1 MATTENTSNKSK
13 RNERDWTKG
22 SIVGNLFSLVWPM
35 SISTVINTLGPT
47 IDMIWVGRLG
57 ASAVAGVGIAG
68 MLVMLVDSLKM
79 GLDTGL
85 RAVVARSIGTGDIQ
99 TANHAGQQSF
109 VFTVAYSAVIAV
121 IGVFLAEP
129 ILTAFGLQ
137 PDVVGEAATYMR
149 IMFVGRITMSIWMT
163 CSTLMQASGDAV
175 NPVKISIILRIFHI
189 ALSPFLIFGWWIFPR
204 MGVSGAAL
212 TNIFSQGIGSI
223 FGLWVLFNGN
233 TRLKMSLRNFR
244 FDLRMIWRLARI
256 GIPASISSVERSIV
270 STVIT
275 WLLVPF
281 GTVAVACNT
290 ICDRIDM
297 ILSVPPSATGSA
309 AGVLAGQA
317 LGAKQPER
325 AARTVWLAAIMG
337 EGLMAAL
344 SLVLLF
350 SPQSVARI
358 FGSDPEYIE
367 TASIFL
373 DIMVPY
379 FLVEGLRMVFS
390 QSLNNVGDTMLPMI
404 SALLARW
411 LIYIPLAL
419 VLSRNTSLGV
429 LGIRWGMVINS
440 ALHAIALIIYFSM
453 GKWKNKRI

>member
-1 MATTENTSNKSK
+1 LKNSSIKGT

-35 SISTVINTLGPT
+35 SISTIINTLGPT
-47 IDMIWVGRLG
+47 IDMIWVGKLG
-57 ASAVAGVGIAG
+57 AAAIAGVGIAG

-85 RAVVARSIGTGDIQ
+85 RAVVARSIGTGDTQ

-109 VFTVAYSAVIAV
+109 VVTVVYSAVIAV
-121 IGVFLAEP
+121 IGIFLAKP
-129 ILTAFGLQ
+129 ILITFGLQ
-137 PDVVGEAATYMR
+137 PDVVGEAVTYMR

-163 CSTLMQASGDAV
+163 CSTLMQASGDAIT
-175 NPVKISIILRIFHI
+175 PVKISVILRIFHI
-189 ALSPFLIFGWWIFPR
+189 ALSPFLIFGWWFFPR

-212 TNIFSQGIGSI
+212 TNIFSQGIGAI
-223 FGLWVLFNGN
+223 FGLWVLFAGN
-233 TRLKMSLRNFR
+233 TRLRMSLRNFR
-244 FDLRMIWRLARI
+244 FDLHMIWRLARI
-256 GIPASISSVERSIV
+256 GIPASISSVERSIG

-275 WLLVPF
+275 WLMVPF

-290 ICDRIDM
+290 VCDRVDM
-297 ILSVPPSATGSA
+297 VLSVPPSATGSA
-309 AGVLAGQA
+309 AGVLAGQN

-325 AARTVWLAAIMG
+325 AAKTVWLAAVMG

-344 SLVLLF
+344 SLVLLL
-350 SPQSVARI
+350 SPQSVAHI
-358 FGSDPEYIE
+358 FGTDPEFIE
-367 TASIFL
+367 VASSFL
-373 DIMVPY
+373 VIMVPY

-390 QSLNNVGDTMLPMI
+390 QSLNSVGDTMLPMV

-411 LIYIPLAL
+411 LIYVPLAI
-419 VLSRNTSLGV
+419 VLSRYTSLGV

-440 ALHAIALIIYFSM
+440 ALHAVALIVYFSM
-453 GKWKNKRI
+453 GKWKSKRI